1 MTSVRSGTAR
11 EKAFRV
17 AISSKSGL
25 ALKAK
30 RSNLPMAIAPLRGIR
45 RVARCA
51 PTRRPKRCVVLGG
64 ISHDDEHGCAAGA
77 DRGSVCQGLFA
88 TLGGRTGLQGIKR
101 RKADIGHKMIRR

>member
-17 AISSKSGL
+17 DISSKSGL

-30 RSNLPMAIAPLRGIR
+30 RSNLPMAIAPLRDATGGA
-45 RVARCA
+45 VHAN
-51 PTRRPKRCVVLGG
+51 PSSKKRCLVLGG
-64 ISHDDEHGCAAGA
+64 VSHDDEHGCAAGT

-101 RKADIGHKMIRR
+101 RKADIGH